1 MAESAP
7 ESWTD
12 TERALWAAFREGEV
26 FDLRCGRND
35 IDDPFGD
42 AVWGPERTVSAEVL
56 AHLLLAGPRPTAG
69 RWPSP
74 RRSG

>member
-26 FDLRCGRND
+26 FD
-35 IDDPFGD
+35 PV
-42 AVWGPERTVSAEVL
+42 AVGWNSV
-56 AHLLLAGPRPTAG
+56 
-69 RWPSP
+69 
-74 RRSG
+74 